1 MVETIQELAQ
11 EGYAAFLEMVSPH
24 IPAISAVLGTLL
36 VMLLVVLVIGDL

>member
-1 MVETIQELAQ
+1 MVETIQGWAQ
-11 EGYAAFLEMVSPH
+11 EGYAAFMDMISPH